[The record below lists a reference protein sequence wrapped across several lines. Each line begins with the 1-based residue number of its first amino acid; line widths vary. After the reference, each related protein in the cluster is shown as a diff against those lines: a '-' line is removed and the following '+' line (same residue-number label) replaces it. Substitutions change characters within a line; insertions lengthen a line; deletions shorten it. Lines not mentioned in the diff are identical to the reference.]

1 MKRHWWNG
9 SMTLLVIRDA
19 DQAVKQVSV
28 SKMLVV
34 SVPIVAVISISGL
47 FLAMQWKSTAH
58 IQELQGQVTSQTMAL
73 DVTVKD
79 KDEAIR
85 LLKSEVIRLSSQAE
99 SVKDQLE
106 QMSSLEKQL
115 QQFVE
120 GYIAPSD
127 ASKHS
132 AMLSTPSQ
140 SSRWNERIQVGGEDI
155 EASTDQ
161 ILNLA
166 NRSRI
171 DLKQVSDML
180 NTMQRSVPTTLKQA
194 QYRQSTIA
202 GTPSIWPTKSRRITS
217 SFGYRQDP
225 MHGRAAF
232 HAGLDIGGE
241 LGDPVYAAADGKVI
255 EAGFQ
260 PARGNYIVIRHV
272 NQLDTWYMHLQSI
285 LIDVNDTVAKGD
297 RIAKLGNTGRSTGP
311 HLHFQIVQRG
321 EPIDPFPYVRNALYE
336 TTSSKKSIPTPLIRT
351 RRSSEPLTSLS
362 TRADSYPIYQS

>member
-19 DQAVKQVSV
+19 DQAVKQVNV

-34 SVPIVAVISISGL
+34 SVPIAAIMSITGL
-47 FLAMQWKSTAH
+47 FLAMQWKSTVQ
-58 IQELQGQVTSQTMAL
+58 IQELQGQVTTQTMAL

-85 LLKSEVIRLSSQAE
+85 LLKNEVIRLSTQAE

-106 QMSSLEKQL
+106 QMSALEKQL

-120 GYIAPSD
+120 GYIAPPGEQRN
-127 ASKHS
+127 S
-132 AMLSTPSQ
+132 AMLSAPAQ
-140 SSRWNERIQVGGEDI
+140 APAWNERNQVGGEDI
-155 EASTDQ
+155 EANTDQ
-161 ILNLA
+161 ILQLA

-171 DLKQVSDML
+171 DLQQISEML
-180 NTMQRSVPTTLKQA
+180 NTMQRSVPSTLMQA
-194 QYRQSTIA
+194 KNRQTTIA

-217 SFGYRQDP
+217 NFGYRQDP

-260 PARGNYIVIRHV
+260 PARGNYIIIRHV

-285 LIDVNDTVAKGD
+285 LVDVNDTVAKGD
-297 RIAKLGNTGRSTGP
+297 AIAKLGNTGRSTGP

-321 EPIDPFPYVRNALYE
+321 EPIDPFPYVRNALNE
-336 TTSSKKSIPTPLIRT
+336 NANSKKLLPSPLIRT
-351 RRSSEPLTSLS
+351 RRSTEPLTSLS
-362 TRADSYPIYQS
+362 TRAETYPMHQT